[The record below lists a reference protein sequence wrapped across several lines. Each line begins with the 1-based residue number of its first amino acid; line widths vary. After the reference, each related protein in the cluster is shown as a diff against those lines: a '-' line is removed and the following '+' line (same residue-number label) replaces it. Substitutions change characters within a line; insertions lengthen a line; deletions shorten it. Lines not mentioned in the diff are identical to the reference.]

1 MTIATLNRAQR
12 RAMAKPAS
20 KQQGKRPGADP
31 LAAFRALGNTRAAQ
45 STEALDASQV
55 RDLSIGYHGA
65 LHSIISGTGSWNDA
79 NTLAL
84 AANIALLL
92 VEAGLG
98 IDQLQAVQDG
108 QDAIISMMKRQEQIG
123 RYLLTG
129 PELRHLQ
136 DVLELHDA
144 QISDRDCT
152 EAVMVAALAE
162 CKRRMLAGSVLS

>member
-12 RAMAKPAS
+12 RAAGKSAG
-20 KQQGKRPGADP
+20 KQQCRRPSADP
-31 LAAFRALGNTRAAQ
+31 LAAMRALSHTRAAQ

-84 AANIALLL
+84 AVNIALLL

-98 IDQLQAVQDG
+98 IDQLKTVQDG
-108 QDAIISMMKRQEQIG
+108 QASIMAMVKRQEQIG
-123 RYLLTG
+123 RYVLTG

-152 EAVMVAALAE
+152 ESVMVAALAE
-162 CKRRMLAGSVLS
+162 CKRLMMAGSVLS